1 MEKHPALSS
10 LLSCLG
16 GAEKLRRQRASHGVP
31 QELGERRKVWAHG
44 TRWRTLCRQPRTW
57 AAGSKRGVGIRG
69 KARTEEPRDAGRE
82 PQRAGVWLVLGRKGG
97 KQGREGGWGEERRV
111 HWF

>member
-1 MEKHPALSS
+1 M
-10 LLSCLG
+10 G
-16 GAEKLRRQRASHGVP
+16 SHKDWGI
-31 QELGERRKVWAHG
+31 GERG
-44 TRWRTLCRQPRTW
+44 LGPQDTLESSADSP
-57 AAGSKRGVGIRG
+57 GSGLLALRGIGG

-97 KQGREGGWGEERRV
+97 KQGCEGRWGGERRV